1 MQDLLES
8 LQYKNN
14 KNYQNKIC
22 KVLIENKLNNQ
33 EKYFG
38 RTENMTPVILETAG
52 CKIGEI
58 IDVEINSFNKKN
70 LFGFHKLNKERA
82 A

>member
-14 KNYQNKIC
+14 KKYQSKTC
-22 KVLIENKLNNQ
+22 KVLIENKLYNQ

-38 RTENMTPVILETAG
+38 RTESMEPVIFTSNG
-52 CKIGEI
+52 CAAGEI

-70 LFGFHKLNKERA
+70 LFGFHKLNKEKA

>member
-1 MQDLLES
+1 M
-8 LQYKNN
+8 
-14 KNYQNKIC
+14 
-22 KVLIENKLNNQ
+22 VENKLDNQ

-38 RTENMTPVILETAG
+38 RTESAASVFFNSNG
-52 CKIGEI
+52 CTIGEI

-70 LFGFHKLNKERA
+70 LSGFHKLNKEQA